1 MAANTSQQAT
11 PPAHLKQRAPE
22 SFTCLSSWS
31 TAALASKPV
40 FVTTCSELL
49 SAQHGVP
56 PLLLAQSPCTPLQ
69 AELSNE
75 TNLFFHYTSC
85 LTPELF
91 EGVQQRQG
99 LMVDFA
105 AFPSV
110 LITCLD
116 DCVRQPHTH
125 FCYLELHPDGEAD
138 LSFIQASCTC
148 GCA

>member
-1 MAANTSQQAT
+1 MR
-11 PPAHLKQRAPE
+11 PASLCTAWCLPVYACPE
-22 SFTCLSSWS
+22 
-31 TAALASKPV
+31 
-40 FVTTCSELL
+40 
-49 SAQHGVP
+49 
-56 PLLLAQSPCTPLQ
+56 PCNPLQ

-85 LTPELF
+85 LTPEQF

-110 LITCLD
+110 LISCLD
-116 DCVRQPHTH
+116 ECVRQPHTH

-138 LSFIQASCTC
+138 LSFIQASRIFWLRMSGTLLA
-148 GCA
+148 GLVRPLTAAS